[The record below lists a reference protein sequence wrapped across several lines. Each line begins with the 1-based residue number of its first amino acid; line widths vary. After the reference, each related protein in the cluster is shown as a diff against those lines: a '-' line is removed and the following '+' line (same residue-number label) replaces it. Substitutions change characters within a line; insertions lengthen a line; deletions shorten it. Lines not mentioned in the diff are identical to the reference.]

1 MLIFEKRTDSEMN
14 CHYQGQK
21 PILVRE
27 VYLMVTSNR
36 LGLWHEVYEEGR
48 NYRDINLQLSVNLWQ
63 SFGI

>member
-1 MLIFEKRTDSEMN
+1 MFERRIASEMN

-27 VYLMVTSNR
+27 EIYLMVTSNR
-36 LGLWHEVYEEGR
+36 LGLWHEVYVEGR
-48 NYRDINLQLSVNLWQ
+48 NYRDINLQLSGNLWQ